1 MNWQFTPFLI
11 PTILAGGVAAAL
23 TIFAWS
29 RRHSPGA
36 PQFLV
41 LMAGV
46 VIWCLGYA
54 WELAASE
61 FSAKHFGVLI
71 KYLGVVL
78 VSPAFLV
85 FVLKY
90 SGKEDWLNLRILLL
104 LAIEPIV
111 ALFLIW
117 TNDYHGLM
125 WTSIRLEDFGS
136 YRARISSHGLVFYLH
151 RYLRLPSFTSRVLT
165 HDPGHDSP
173 RVLCSGDRPF
183 SCSSRYSSPSWEI
196 FCTLPVSILF
206 GHST

>member
-23 TIFAWS
+23 TFFAWS

-41 LMAGV
+41 LMAGI

-54 WELAASE
+54 WELATSE

-104 LAIEPIV
+104 AISRSWLFPI
-111 ALFLIW
+111 W
-117 TNDYHGLM
+117 LM
-125 WTSIRLEDFGS
+125 IISLMYSIRLEDFGS
-136 YRARISSHGLVFYLH
+136 YRATSLYGLAFTSCFTP
-151 RYLRLPSFTSRVLT
+151 PSFTRNLTPIRATIRRVSFGT
-165 HDPGHDSP
+165 AN
-173 RVLCSGDRPF
+173 VFVAVFVPF
-183 SCSSRYSSPSWEI
+183 GNIPI
-196 FCTLPVSILF
+196 LPVSILF